1 MDKAGIN
8 FPHLRGRETSPE
20 WPRRQHLIGRG
31 GFGRGEED
39 LRRHLSSNGPVMRLC
54 HDNSNK
60 DGTKKTCELV
70 LLYFLNKR
78 VSIFD
83 CIFRVGCLDPANRD
97 HGIKLTPFL
106 YMIIFMA
113 FALFHFLIVL
123 F

>member
-1 MDKAGIN
+1 MERKTCGGIY
-8 FPHLRGRETSPE
+8 PPMGPSCGR
-20 WPRRQHLIGRG
+20 
-31 GFGRGEED
+31 
-39 LRRHLSSNGPVMRLC
+39 V
-54 HDNSNK
+54 DNSNK
-60 DGTKKTCELV
+60 DGTKKKCELV